1 MGKIDIDNNI
11 MCYIDPN
18 NKLYYAE
25 NDFVNPKWT
34 HIGPL
39 CVSCA
44 ISNGKIIIIPYIN
57 TPPEKINNFIM
68 TTPFFYITHNYKSNI
83 WKKIINPITTLPSV
97 NTIIPLSISIN
108 DIDIDNNNI
117 ICYCGIQY
125 DNKSEYGLLYTNDD
139 LFTNDSPLWRII
151 DNRIISSMTINKS
164 TIFVSEKNNFT
175 VWIGKLVQERLIVSP
190 GIRQE
195 PNTLFTWSSAGSDI
209 IASYVTGDNIYKNDI
224 LIDNNNKIMLYPNEK
239 KIKKINNDIDYG
251 INIIKI
257 SNNKILCYSNNNKL
271 YHGDASGVNDI
282 INLKKLEFINLYESS
297 NYLIIYS
304 KDFSLNSLIAK
315 ISIQYNI
322 SSLYVING
330 GIVIILIIFIIIIL
344 IMFRKT
350 KKNKYRK

>member
-25 NDFVNPKWT
+25 NDFVNPKWI

-83 WKKIINPITTLPSV
+83 WKKIINPITTLPGV
-97 NTIIPLSISIN
+97 KKILPLSISID

-125 DNKSEYGLLYTNDD
+125 DNKTEYVLLYTNDD
-139 LFTNDSPLWRII
+139 LFTNDSPLWRMI
-151 DNRIISSMTINKS
+151 DNKTISSMTMNNFD
-164 TIFVSEKNNFT
+164 IFVTEKNNFT
-175 VWIGKLVQERLIVSP
+175 IWKGLLVPERLIVSP
-190 GIRQE
+190 GTQQE
-195 PNTLFTWSSAGSDI
+195 RNTLFTWASAGSNI
-209 IASYVTGDNIYKNDI
+209 IASYVTGDNIYKNYI
-224 LIDNNNKIMLYPNEK
+224 LIDNNNKITLYQGDN

-257 SNNKILCYSNNNKL
+257 SNNKILCYSNNNNL
-271 YHGDASGVNDI
+271 YYGDALGVNDI
-282 INLKKLEFINLYESS
+282 INLQKLPFINLYST
-297 NYLIIYS
+297 
-304 KDFSLNSLIAK
+304 DFSLDSLIAK

-322 SSLYVING
+322 SSLYIIIG